1 MNEKT
6 LKDLL
11 REITQIRKALERIAR
26 GIEKTAAPV
35 NVETTVDP
43 AEPGSS
49 VRDRAVEA
57 VSDALIKRF
66 CNGLINDN

>member
-26 GIEKTAAPV
+26 GIEKTADPV

-43 AEPGSS
+43 AETGSS
-49 VRDRAVEA
+49 VRERAVEA
-57 VSDALIKRF
+57 VSEALVRRF
-66 CNGLINDN
+66 CDGLINGN